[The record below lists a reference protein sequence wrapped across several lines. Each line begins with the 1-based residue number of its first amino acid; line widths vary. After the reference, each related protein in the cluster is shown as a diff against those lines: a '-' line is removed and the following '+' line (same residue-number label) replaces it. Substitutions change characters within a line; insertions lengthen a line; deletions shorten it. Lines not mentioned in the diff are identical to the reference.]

1 MKESD
6 LPPVGQETAVNLSL
20 ALFPTG
26 LRSTPGSGSLCHSS
40 PFGNQNKT
48 TSLLYFWLSHIKN
61 ALVSDYYACHDFLKK
76 SLSKSV
82 EVFVSVSALPPR
94 AATGALCPVHGELQG
109 HRGNFQKGKPLFKI
123 SMYYPIT

>member
-76 SLSKSV
+76 IPQQVSGSLCLC
-82 EVFVSVSALPPR
+82 FGPPSSR
-94 AATGALCPVHGELQG
+94 SHGRPVPGARGAAGPQG
-109 HRGNFQKGKPLFKI
+109 
-123 SMYYPIT
+123 